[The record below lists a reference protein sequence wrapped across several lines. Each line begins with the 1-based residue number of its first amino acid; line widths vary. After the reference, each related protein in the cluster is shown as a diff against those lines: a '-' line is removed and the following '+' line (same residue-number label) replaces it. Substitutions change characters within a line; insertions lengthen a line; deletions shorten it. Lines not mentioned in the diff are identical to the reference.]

1 MRVIKSSNLHCDDND
16 DDDDEH
22 DGEKIDSRLHSGRT
36 LGLHE
41 PSAWQ
46 YLPDHHDHHDDI
58 IDNGDDDIND

>member
-1 MRVIKSSNLHCDDND
+1 MRLIESSNLHRD
-16 DDDDEH
+16 DDQH

-46 YLPDHHDHHDDI
+46 YLPNHHDAI